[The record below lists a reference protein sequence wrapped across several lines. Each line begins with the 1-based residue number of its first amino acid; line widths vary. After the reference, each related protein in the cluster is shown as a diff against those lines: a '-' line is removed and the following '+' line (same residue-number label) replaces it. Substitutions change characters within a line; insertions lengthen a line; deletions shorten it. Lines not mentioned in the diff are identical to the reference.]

1 MTPIELTKLA
11 RAAAQDLLEAP
22 VETISRCS
30 HETDGWIVEVEVT
43 ETKGKIADNDV
54 IARYL
59 LKFGESGEIMAF
71 ERVARTLRSAG

>member
-11 RAAAQDLLEAP
+11 RTAARDLLEAP
-22 VETISRCS
+22 VETISRCL
-30 HETDGWIVEVEVT
+30 HESDGWTVEVEVT
-43 ETKGKIADNDV
+43 ESKGKIADNDV

-59 LKFGESGEIMAF
+59 LKFSETGEIQAF